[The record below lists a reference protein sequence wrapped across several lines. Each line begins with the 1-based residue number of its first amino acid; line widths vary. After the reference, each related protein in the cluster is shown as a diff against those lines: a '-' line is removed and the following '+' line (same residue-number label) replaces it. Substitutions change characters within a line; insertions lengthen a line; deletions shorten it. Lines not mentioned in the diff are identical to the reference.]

1 MFYKS
6 LFMQRYTVAH
16 SQTVQQYSH
25 CALEGHPV
33 KLKLSVTMKSARGQR
48 SLSAVK
54 CQARAESVTT

>member
-1 MFYKS
+1 
-6 LFMQRYTVAH
+6 MQRYTNAH

-33 KLKLSVTMKSARGQR
+33 KLKLSVTVKSARGQR